1 MRHRLLL
8 PFVAAVL
15 ACVSGGKNPDSP
27 ADLKGRARQ
36 FHDNF
41 GLIEVLVEN
50 SIRLAEEDDPL
61 KRAQYCN
68 GLVERLSAEMKTATQ
83 KQDLGRVEELGQHVH
98 DLLSQGMAANLR
110 SARQR
115 APESS
120 TMERDLQSVR
130 AQTEQSLAPVEEQ
143 LQQAAGGEEQGSARR
158 VLKLIRDARTELD
171 RSLNLNPPSD
181 HKDAP

>member
-1 MRHRLLL
+1 MRRRLLL

-36 FHDNF
+36 FHENF

-61 KRAQYCN
+61 RRAQYCN
-68 GLVERLSAEMKTATQ
+68 GLVERFSAAMKTATQ

-181 HKDAP
+181 NKDAP